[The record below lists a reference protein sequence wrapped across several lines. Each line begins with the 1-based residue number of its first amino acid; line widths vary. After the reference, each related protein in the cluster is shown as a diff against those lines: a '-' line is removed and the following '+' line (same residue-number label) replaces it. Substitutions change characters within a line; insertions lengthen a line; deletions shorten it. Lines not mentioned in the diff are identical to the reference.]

1 MKGDFTRDTFDAT
14 RHFTRVLMQQGRVQL
29 DADWNEQAAILLHY
43 LQTLA
48 ADLIGP
54 TGGPKENLGFG
65 IVDPSTL
72 PTDEQTRL
80 KRLGILPLA
89 AGDFLIGD
97 GRYYVDGIL
106 CENEDNVSYLYQ
118 PDAPGWS
125 ALDNGN
131 SYLVYL
137 DVWERYISSSED
149 DGIREVALGGPDTA
163 GRARVVWQ
171 VRTLLPSV
179 ETARLHAELAV
190 LQRKL
195 EEAKAAKA
203 NDQIEIMTRRI
214 ETLQKRIDS
223 SPPAFDCNSASNL
236 LGSQA
241 ALSDA
246 KLRAR
251 AKQDQP
257 PTDPCV
263 ILPEARYR
271 GPENQLYRVEIH
283 TGSLDGNGNLAQP
296 TFKWS
301 RENGSVVFPIL
312 DLASDTASNSTR
324 VTLAHLGRDLK
335 LSVAI
340 GDWVEL
346 VNDDYAL
353 ENRADRLLRV
363 KDVDRVDMAVTL
375 DGMPTATIST
385 DPAKHPLL
393 RRWDQKQGDP
403 KQGGLE
409 LGPDNAALI
418 VEGAGEDDSDWLALE
433 DGVRIQF
440 QPGGTYRTG
449 DYWLIPARTATGDVE
464 WPQTP
469 DPSGKNLVVAALP
482 PHGVLHHYTPLAV
495 ISVDGGNVKLQGN
508 CRCTINPPV
517 RCFDQA

>member
-1 MKGDFTRDTFDAT
+1 
-14 RHFTRVLMQQGRVQL
+14 MQQGRVQL

-54 TGGPKENLGFG
+54 AGGPQEHLGFG
-65 IVDPSTL
+65 LVDPGALSA
-72 PTDEQTRL
+72 DEQARL
-80 KRLGILPLA
+80 KGLGILPLA
-89 AGDFLIGD
+89 AGDFLIGG

-106 CENEDNVSYLYQ
+106 CENENNVSYLHQ

-125 ALDNGN
+125 ALNNGN

-137 DVWERYISSSED
+137 DVWERYISSTED
-149 DGIREVALGGPDTA
+149 GDIREVALGGPDTA

-179 ETARLHAELAV
+179 ETARLRAELDA
-190 LQRKL
+190 LQHKL

-203 NDQIEIMTRRI
+203 NDQIEIITRKI
-214 ETLQKRIDS
+214 EALQKRLDS
-223 SPPAFDCNSASNL
+223 FPPALDCNSASNL

-246 KLRAR
+246 RLRAR

-257 PTDPCV
+257 PTDACI

-283 TGSLDGNGNLAQP
+283 TGSLDGDGNPAQP

-301 RENGSVVFPIL
+301 RENGSVVFPVL
-312 DLASDTASNSTR
+312 DVASDAASNSTR
-324 VTLAHLGRDLK
+324 VTLAHLGRDQK

-346 VNDDYAL
+346 VDDDYAL
-353 ENRADRLLRV
+353 QNRADRLLRV

-375 DGMPTATIST
+375 DGMPAAPISA
-385 DPAKHPLL
+385 DPAKHPLM

-409 LGPDNAALI
+409 LGSDNAALI
-418 VEGAGEDDSDWLALE
+418 VEGTGEDDSDWLALE

-449 DYWLIPARTATGDVE
+449 DYWLVPARTATGDVE
-464 WPQTP
+464 WPQVL
-469 DPSGKNLVVAALP
+469 DSSGKNMVAAALP
-482 PHGVLHHYTPLAV
+482 SRGVLHHYAPLMV
-495 ISVDGGNVKLQGN
+495 ISVDGGNVKLQSN
-508 CRCTINPPV
+508 CRCTINPLV